1 MIGSQRFTESTSL
14 ADLNEDVL
22 TGMLM
27 QSVMATAYAKHD
39 VAVPAVVQPMTGQ
52 LSSPGEPLQDWP
64 PSMTTPA
71 LFRRAGGKRTG
82 STREMGGTAE

>member
-39 VAVPAVVQPMTGQ
+39 VAVPAVVEPITGQ
-52 LSSPGEPLQDWP
+52 LSSPDEPLQDWP
-64 PSMTTPA
+64 PSMAAPA
-71 LFRRAGGKRTG
+71 LFRRARRQACT
-82 STREMGGTAE
+82 S